1 MSVDSTQEW
10 RDEVAKQFRYPGRV
24 QLTMNIAPDIL
35 KEDIETSTQ
44 NVAPITSVH
53 STLDEVSPVYAEA
66 ATLEGIWR
74 ADGSMYLP
82 SRIPTENLAL
92 PLWSDTLVS
101 ETKPL
106 VLVYYFEEV
115 TSFIGLT
122 CVWDTNYNSWPADVQ
137 LIGYDASSVV
147 AYAENVTSIN
157 SVTSILDVPMDNIK
171 KLEMR
176 ITRWSKPQLRARVAE
191 LHFGVKLELT
201 EKQIMSISEKTSQYF
216 TCAQLP
222 THTQKYAIKNQ
233 VYRASPALGGSA
245 VVNKSSVL
253 SDITRIFSGVSA
265 TQGIAT
271 VETKYWKASGELYLP
286 SRIVSENPDLP
297 WMSEDSSFS
306 KDDPIELVITY
317 EQPVRL
323 NRIRFEWDTI
333 TNSWPSSARIECRDS
348 YDNVVYHKNFDAQGT
363 VTLFTDL
370 YVTVKTVHL
379 YIYTWSVIGWR
390 ARISTY
396 EAQNTYGNNSIP
408 SEINNLFDPTLSTG
422 YSKYLAQRQ
431 KIQVR
436 YGLDTYDGTT
446 LWLPEQVRFLDSWKI
461 PTDAVQIELQ
471 SNTRLSFMTQIYREG
486 YYNASGTTLMNLALG
501 VLTSSDIVRD
511 VKNPEPWYLADI
523 LSELSTTAP
532 LPALAENALLQLIAG
547 AAGCTLSTISS
558 NGYVSISDT
567 FDDTGYIID
576 EKVQLQLP
584 SVSVDAPLRSI
595 AVNLYTY
602 SVDVE
607 ATELFNS
614 TVVLS
619 GTQEVTINYSDNTCA
634 TRCSAVI
641 SGAVIESQQFYGY
654 YAVLKLTVATRNTEV
669 AIHITGYKVTSSKAQ
684 LITYF
689 DSAVHS
695 GREVVIDNPLIT
707 NMQMLNRVAANALE
721 YYIRRNTASTEYLG
735 YPDLEAGDYVALYST
750 YFNKLGR
757 ITEHVFEYN
766 GAFSGNLKI
775 LMEG

>member
-1 MSVDSTQEW
+1 MAVDSTQEW

-35 KEDIETSTQ
+35 KEAIETSTQ
-44 NVAPITSVH
+44 NVAPITSVY
-53 STLDEVSPVYAEA
+53 STLDEVSPVYAEV

-82 SRIPTENLAL
+82 SRIPAENLAL

-122 CVWDTNYNSWPADVQ
+122 CVWDTNYSSWPTAVR
-137 LIGYDASSVV
+137 LMGYDASGVV
-147 AYAENVTSIN
+147 TYEENVTSIN

-171 KLEMR
+171 ALEMH

-191 LHFGVKLELT
+191 MHFGVILELT
-201 EKQIMSISEKTSQYF
+201 EKQIMSISEKTRQDF

-222 THTQKYAIKNQ
+222 THTQKYTIKNQ
-233 VYRASPALGGSA
+233 VYRETTALGGSA
-245 VVNKSSVL
+245 NL
-253 SDITRIFSGVSA
+253 
-265 TQGIAT
+265 
-271 VETKYWKASGELYLP
+271 
-286 SRIVSENPDLP
+286 DLP
-297 WMSEDSSFS
+297 WISEDSSFS

-317 EQPVRL
+317 EQPVRI
-323 NRIRFEWDTI
+323 NRIRFEWDTV

-370 YVTVKTVHL
+370 YVTVNTVHL
-379 YIYTWSVIGWR
+379 YVYAWSVIGWR
-390 ARISTY
+390 ARISAY
-396 EAQNTYGNNSIP
+396 EAQNIYGNNSIP

-486 YYNASGTTLMNLALG
+486 YYNASGTTLMDLALG
-501 VLTSSDIVRD
+501 ILTSSDIVRD
-511 VKNPEPWYLADI
+511 AKDPEPWHLADI
-523 LSELSTTAP
+523 LSEFSTTAP

-567 FDDTGYIID
+567 FDNTGYIID

-595 AVNLYTY
+595 TVNLYTY
-602 SVDVE
+602 SVDAE

-619 GTQEVTINYSDNTCA
+619 GTQEVIINYSDNICA

-654 YAVLKLTVATRNTEV
+654 YAVLKLTVATHNTEV
-669 AIHITGYKVTSSKAQ
+669 AIQITGYKVTSSKAQ
-684 LITYF
+684 LITHF

-707 NMQMLNRVAANALE
+707 NMQMLNKVAANALE
-721 YYIRRNTASTEYLG
+721 YYSRRNTASTKYLG

-757 ITEHVFEYN
+757 ITEHAFEYN